1 MTLFSARFPANKQVP
16 LHPGGGA
23 RAVGDDVHCFEC
35 EEALLRQLHRE
46 KHITFCG
53 GSGVGHG
60 TQSDEMCGCAAP
72 VGKEHKCR
80 SSAVA
85 TGGQGDISRGG
96 GSTAAETEASFD
108 ISDADRD
115 RMRRVFERAERDKRK
130 ERERNIKR
138 EGKGAAASQGTA
150 GGSDA

>member
-1 MTLFSARFPANKQVP
+1 M
-16 LHPGGGA
+16 
-23 RAVGDDVHCFEC
+23 
-35 EEALLRQLHRE
+35 
-46 KHITFCG
+46 
-53 GSGVGHG
+53 
-60 TQSDEMCGCAAP
+60 
-72 VGKEHKCR
+72 
-80 SSAVA
+80 
-85 TGGQGDISRGG
+85 GG

>member
-1 MTLFSARFPANKQVP
+1 MTLFFARFSVNQKVP

-53 GSGVGHG
+53 GGVGHG
-60 TQSDEMCGCAAP
+60 TQSDETCGCAAP
-72 VGKEHKCR
+72 AGQEHKCR
-80 SSAVA
+80 SSSAE
-85 TGGQGDISRGG
+85 TRGPGDNGRGG
-96 GSTAAETEASFD
+96 APKATETEASFD

-138 EGKGAAASQGTA
+138 EGKVAAG
-150 GGSDA
+150 

>member
-60 TQSDEMCGCAAP
+60 TQSDEMGGCAAP

-96 GSTAAETEASFD
+96 GLDSG
-108 ISDADRD
+108 RD
-115 RMRRVFERAERDKRK
+115 
-130 ERERNIKR
+130 
-138 EGKGAAASQGTA
+138 
-150 GGSDA
+150 GGVL